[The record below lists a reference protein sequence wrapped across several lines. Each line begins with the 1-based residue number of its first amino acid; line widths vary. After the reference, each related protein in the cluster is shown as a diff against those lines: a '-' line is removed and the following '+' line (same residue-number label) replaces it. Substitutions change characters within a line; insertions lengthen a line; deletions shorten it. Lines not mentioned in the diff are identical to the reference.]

1 MIENEDRLVK
11 KLDQNNRT
19 AQSITIDGIHY
30 TLQPVNATTLH
41 FNAQGHLLPGTQK
54 GLNIVRKGDGKTVK
68 VITK

>member
-1 MIENEDRLVK
+1 MNAK
-11 KLDQNNRT
+11 FKM
-19 AQSITIDGIHY
+19 SITIDGIHY
-30 TLQPVNATTLH
+30 ALQPVNATTLH